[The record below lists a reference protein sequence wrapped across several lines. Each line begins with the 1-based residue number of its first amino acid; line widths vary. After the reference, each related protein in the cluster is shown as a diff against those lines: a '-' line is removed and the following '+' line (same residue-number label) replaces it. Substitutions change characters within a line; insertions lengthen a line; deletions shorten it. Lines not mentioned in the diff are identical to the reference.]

1 MRTLLIAL
9 CLACAA
15 CGRSSEPVPVDGGAL
30 PDSSD
35 RDGDGIL
42 DQWEIGGLDYTDP
55 ADGSI
60 RRLDFKTLGF
70 SPQHK
75 DILLWLAWMESPDG
89 THGHKPEQAALT
101 TVEDAF
107 QRAPIANPDGQ
118 RGIRLH
124 VVMASAAVPED
135 AMLGSGSVNNFDWTE
150 FDAIK
155 RSRLPSLLYGTAF
168 FSLFAHDIS
177 SVHHSGIARSIPGR
191 DFIVSLGGFTQT
203 VGTRAEKAGTL
214 MHELGHT
221 LGLRHGGADDVG
233 YKPNYLSVMNY
244 LFQLNG
250 LVISGVQGNFDYSE
264 FKLDLRESDL
274 NENRGLDGGAALAK
288 YSTMFYCC
296 DRCKN
301 TPGQSVKTESVAASK
316 VDWNCDAAWAAQV
329 ASDINRDDS
338 RSRLDGVTDW
348 DRIVLK
354 PSPQTGV
361 AANTTG
367 TRPSDELTP
376 TAADEI
382 PLFPVVGVRAR
393 RIGNGVLIEWDRVPL
408 DRVVAYRVYRTSGP
422 GTTDMAAVVENVE
435 QPSFAD
441 VSNPPANST
450 YSVTAVFVPHQAI
463 PTVPAGAMPPL
474 PPPAAAAGSIGP
486 GSWIASA
493 AAVRSIVEVAQSRTA
508 DLIELGGVTP
518 PAPGAAAL
526 PVFRET
532 DRSQEA
538 RVQVR

>member
-1 MRTLLIAL
+1 MRLILVFAL
-9 CLACAA
+9 CIACAA
-15 CGRSSEPVPVDGGAL
+15 CGSAPDTAPVDAGTI
-30 PDSSD
+30 PVSND

-42 DQWEIGGLDYTDP
+42 DQWEAGGVDYTDP
-55 ADGSI
+55 ADGST
-60 RRLDFKTLGF
+60 RRLDFKGLGF

-75 DILLWLAWMESPDG
+75 DILLWLAWMESTNGMHD
-89 THGHKPEQAALT
+89 HKPEPAALS

-107 QRAPIANPDGQ
+107 QRAPIANLDGQ

-124 VVMASAAVPED
+124 VVMASAPVTED
-135 AMLGSGSVNNFDWTE
+135 AMLGSGSVNSFDWTE

-155 RSRLPSLLYGTAF
+155 KSRLPASLYGTAF
-168 FSLFAHDIS
+168 FSVFAHDIS
-177 SVHHSGIARSIPGR
+177 TAHHSGIARSIPGR

-221 LGLRHGGADDVG
+221 LGLRHGGVDDVG
-233 YKPNYLSVMNY
+233 YKPNYLSIMNY

-250 LVISGVQGNFDYSE
+250 LAISGVQGNFDYSQ
-264 FKLDLRESDL
+264 FKLDLLEPML
-274 NENRGLDGGAALAK
+274 NENAGLGGGAPLAK

-296 DRCKN
+296 RTCRN
-301 TPGQSVKTESVAASK
+301 TPGKSVKTESVAASK

-329 ASDINRDDS
+329 ASDINRDGGN
-338 RSRLDGVTDW
+338 SRLEGATDW

-354 PSPQTGV
+354 PSAQAGV
-361 AANTTG
+361 TASTTG
-367 TRPSDELTP
+367 TPSDELTP
-376 TAADEI
+376 LAADEI

-393 RIGNGVLIEWDRVPL
+393 RIGNGVLVEWDRVPL
-408 DRVVAYRVYRTSGP
+408 DRVVAYRVYRTSGA

-435 QPSFAD
+435 QPSFGD
-441 VSNPPANST
+441 VSNPPANSS

-463 PTVPAGAMPPL
+463 PAAPVEPAPPSPPPLATAGAMG
-474 PPPAAAAGSIGP
+474 A
-486 GSWIASA
+486 GSWITSA
-493 AAVRSIVEVAQSRTA
+493 AAVRSIVQVAQSRTA

-518 PAPGAAAL
+518 RLPEAAAL
-526 PVFRET
+526 PAFRET